1 MMRSIGSFMC
11 AILLLASI
19 GCSSSGFLVVQDAPK
34 GALPNQTLGLRAVV
48 DTGSV
53 TPTERYSWLELCD
66 KVVSPVLKFWTS
78 VEYRNCEPQ
87 VSLTQVAQ
95 KTTTTGWV
103 AGVVGPVIQTGMMAA
118 SVAYA
123 GHEIGQ
129 GIGRSGSQT
138 TNTNTGNGGNSSGQ
152 SQGQLQ
158 GQYQKGGNATGG
170 TGNGGNATGGSVVGS
185 GNSAN
190 LNTNSSHAT
199 GGNGV
204 GNGGNGGSGG
214 NGGNGGSGGNGGNGG
229 GASATANV
237 NSGAANGNG
246 SIVVGH

>member
-214 NGGNGGSGGNGGNGG
+214 NGGNGGSGGNAIGGSGG
-229 GASATANV
+229 TANV

>member
-34 GALPNQTLGLRAVV
+34 GALPNQTLGLRAIV
-48 DTGSV
+48 DTGSLS
-53 TPTERYSWLELCD
+53 PTERYSWLELCD

-87 VSLTQVAQ
+87 VALTQVAQ

-129 GIGRSGSQT
+129 GIGNSGSRT
-138 TNTNTGNGGNSSGQ
+138 TNNNTGNGGNSSGQ

-229 GASATANV
+229 GASATGCF
-237 NSGAANGNG
+237 NSGGVARGC
-246 SIVVGH
+246 

>member
-123 GHEIGQ
+123 GHEIGN
-129 GIGRSGSQT
+129 GISQSGTKNTT
-138 TNTNTGNGGNSSGQ
+138 TNNNTGGNGNGTASSNQ
-152 SQGQLQ
+152 FQGQLQ
-158 GQYQKGGNATGG
+158 GQKQT
-170 TGNGGNATGGSVVGS
+170 ATGGSAHAS
-185 GNSAN
+185 NSNTN
-190 LNTNSSHAT
+190 LNSNINSNQNHAT

-204 GNGGNGGSGG
+204 GNGGQGGNGGEGG
-214 NGGNGGSGGNGGNGG
+214 NGGQGGNGGSGCPGNSCGDK
-229 GASATANV
+229 
-237 NSGAANGNG
+237 
-246 SIVVGH
+246 H

>member
-87 VSLTQVAQ
+87 VALTQVAQ

-123 GHEIGQ
+123 GHEIGN
-129 GIGRSGSQT
+129 GISQSGTKNTT
-138 TNTNTGNGGNSSGQ
+138 TNNNTGGNGNGTASSNQ
-152 SQGQLQ
+152 FQGQLQ
-158 GQYQKGGNATGG
+158 GQKQT
-170 TGNGGNATGGSVVGS
+170 ATGGSAHAS
-185 GNSAN
+185 NSNTN
-190 LNTNSSHAT
+190 LNSNINSNQNHAT

-204 GNGGNGGSGG
+204 GNGGQ
-214 NGGNGGSGGNGGNGG
+214 GGNGGSGCPGNSCGDK
-229 GASATANV
+229 
-237 NSGAANGNG
+237 
-246 SIVVGH
+246 H

>member
-123 GHEIGQ
+123 GHEIGN
-129 GIGRSGSQT
+129 GISQSGTKNTT
-138 TNTNTGNGGNSSGQ
+138 TNNNTGGNGNGTASSNQ
-152 SQGQLQ
+152 FQGQLQ
-158 GQYQKGGNATGG
+158 GQKQT
-170 TGNGGNATGGSVVGS
+170 ATGGSAHAS
-185 GNSAN
+185 NSNTN
-190 LNTNSSHAT
+190 LNSNINSNQNHAT

-204 GNGGNGGSGG
+204 GNGGQ
-214 NGGNGGSGGNGGNGG
+214 GGNGGSGCPGNSCGDK
-229 GASATANV
+229 
-237 NSGAANGNG
+237 
-246 SIVVGH
+246 H

>member
-34 GALPNQTLGLRAVV
+34 GALPNQTLGLRAIV
-48 DTGSV
+48 DTGSLS
-53 TPTERYSWLELCD
+53 PTERYSWLELCD

-87 VSLTQVAQ
+87 VALTQVAQ

-129 GIGRSGSQT
+129 GIGNSGSRT
-138 TNTNTGNGGNSSGQ
+138 TNNNTGNGGNSSGQ
-152 SQGQLQ
+152 SQGQAQLQ
-158 GQYQKGGNATGG
+158 GQKQ
-170 TGNGGNATGGSVVGS
+170 S
-185 GNSAN
+185 
-190 LNTNSSHAT
+190 AT

-204 GNGGNGGSGG
+204 GNGGQGG
-214 NGGNGGSGGNGGNGG
+214 
-229 GASATANV
+229 
-237 NSGAANGNG
+237 NSGANGQNGQNGLNGTNGTNGAPGLNGVAGPNGNNG
-246 SIVVGH
+246 VNGINGNSGH

>member
-129 GIGRSGSQT
+129 GIGNSGSRT
-138 TNTNTGNGGNSSGQ
+138 TNNNGNQNSSTSSPTVTGNN
-152 SQGQLQ
+152 
-158 GQYQKGGNATGG
+158 NGG
-170 TGNGGNATGGSVVGS
+170 TGGKGGHG
-185 GNSAN
+185 
-190 LNTNSSHAT
+190 
-199 GGNGV
+199 GV
-204 GNGGNGGSGG
+204 GNGGQGG
-214 NGGNGGSGGNGGNGG
+214 
-229 GASATANV
+229 
-237 NSGAANGNG
+237 NSGANGQNGQNGLNGTNGTNGAPGLNGVAGPNGNNG
-246 SIVVGH
+246 VNGINGNNGRDGH